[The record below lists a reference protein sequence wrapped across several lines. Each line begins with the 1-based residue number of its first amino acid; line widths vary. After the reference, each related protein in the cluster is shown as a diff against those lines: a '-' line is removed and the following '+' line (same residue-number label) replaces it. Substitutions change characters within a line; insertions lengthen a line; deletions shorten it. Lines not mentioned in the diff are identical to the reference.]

1 MVTSSLEDTKISIS
15 EQMAEDQGKYR
26 SVLTELIVQSLIKLL
41 ENDVE
46 IICREEDVNL
56 VEGVLSAASNK
67 YSEIMQEETDQ
78 EYKVNLSVNKSNFLN
93 PAPERGSN
101 APSCSGGIVATA
113 HHGKIRVI
121 NTLEERLKRV
131 FADSIPQIRKMLF
144 EG

>member
-1 MVTSSLEDTKISIS
+1 M
-15 EQMAEDQGKYR
+15 
-26 SVLTELIVQSLIKLL
+26 QSLIKLL

-46 IICREEDVNL
+46 IICRETDVDL
-56 VEGVLSAASNK
+56 VESVLGDASSR
-67 YSEIMQEETDQ
+67 YSEIMQQETDS
-78 EYKVNLSVNKSNFLN
+78 EYKVNLSVNKSDFLN

-131 FADSIPQIRKMLF
+131 FADSIPKIRAMLF
-144 EG
+144 EA